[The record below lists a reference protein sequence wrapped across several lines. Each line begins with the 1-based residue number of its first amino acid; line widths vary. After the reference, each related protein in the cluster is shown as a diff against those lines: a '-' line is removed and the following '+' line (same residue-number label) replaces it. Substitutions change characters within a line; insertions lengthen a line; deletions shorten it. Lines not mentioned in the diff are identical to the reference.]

1 MAASTLRAQHP
12 VGGRLA
18 PRADSSQ
25 RVWAKANLRGL
36 MNLFLPTFREDGRT
50 LDEDAIRHDVR
61 HAIAQGFSG
70 TLPMINWTLP
80 GDPRWAEFH
89 RILIDEGGSDLPV
102 HGILASGKVE
112 SDLRL
117 LGALEELGVKLVLL
131 ASTYPEES
139 SADQLHDLMAQRI
152 TATTL
157 PVMLYAATGRRA
169 FPALGP
175 AGQPLDVYD
184 RIADLENVVGVKIS
198 QPVSLTSTMQLC
210 QRLGDR
216 LSMGPVNLDFLPLL
230 ARHFDIGWSGQW
242 NAEAVQTPAQQIGN
256 RLLAASAAGDLAQ
269 VDALARQI
277 QPALSHFFAVQAP
290 VIRAGG
296 HPWQHNR
303 YYQWLSGGNGGLL
316 PRDSHAP
323 EGAIPVLDANAR
335 TAMRA
340 AYRASGLEPTDAPE
354 EQFVVGR
361 AAWSRGVRASDL
373 AELPYYSQD

>member
-12 VGGRLA
+12 AGGRLA
-18 PRADSSQ
+18 PRADSPQ

-89 RILIDEGGSDLPV
+89 RILIDEAGDDLPV
-102 HGILASGKVE
+102 HGIIASGKVE

-117 LGALEELGVKLVLL
+117 LGALEELGTQLVLL
-131 ASTYPEES
+131 ASTFPADS

-152 TATTL
+152 TATQL

-184 RIADLENVVGVKIS
+184 RIADLDNVVAVKIS
-198 QPVSLTSTMQLC
+198 QPVSLTSAAGRPSFDGAGQSRFPATARASLRHQLERAMEC
-210 QRLGDR
+210 RSSADPCAANRQ
-216 LSMGPVNLDFLPLL
+216 PL
-230 ARHFDIGWSGQW
+230 AR
-242 NAEAVQTPAQQIGN
+242 
-256 RLLAASAAGDLAQ
+256 RLC
-269 VDALARQI
+269 R
-277 QPALSHFFAVQAP
+277 
-290 VIRAGG
+290 R
-296 HPWQHNR
+296 
-303 YYQWLSGGNGGLL
+303 
-316 PRDSHAP
+316 
-323 EGAIPVLDANAR
+323 
-335 TAMRA
+335 
-340 AYRASGLEPTDAPE
+340 
-354 EQFVVGR
+354 
-361 AAWSRGVRASDL
+361 
-373 AELPYYSQD
+373 